1 MQTRVQ
7 LFLTT
12 PGIVRMFGIKSSM
25 KRIVWWYFSW
35 PACLVRSGKPWLC
48 ELGPDCFGSR
58 LDLVT
63 GPQHQLVAEVHA
75 GTPSLSYCLN
85 ARFLRSYQFSVF
97 LWVQSDNSVVKL
109 SSQGAQS
116 AKENKY
122 RATTVDSFFYL
133 HYKLT
138 FIPIRMQFIFQKDF
152 RDKLIK

>member
-48 ELGPDCFGSR
+48 ELGPDRFGSR

-63 GPQHQLVAEVHA
+63 GPQHPLPLTMWTIMQGFPGPISFLFFCKYNLTALLWNDAHTELRAQKKTRIEQQQLI
-75 GTPSLSYCLN
+75 LL
-85 ARFLRSYQFSVF
+85 
-97 LWVQSDNSVVKL
+97 
-109 SSQGAQS
+109 
-116 AKENKY
+116 
-122 RATTVDSFFYL
+122 YL
-133 HYKLT
+133 HSKLT
-138 FIPIRMQFIFQKDF
+138 FIPTRAQVIFQKDF
-152 RDKLIK
+152 RNKLSK